1 MRGLKKIGR
10 VQERTCLNTMRKEIM
25 NLQELLGEAYN
36 ENMSIEDI
44 NNALQGKNLADLS
57 TGNYVDI
64 NKYNRE
70 IQDLQAKLTK
80 KESEIQTVNTNA
92 NHESSENQALINQ
105 LQEQLK
111 ALELE
116 SNKSNAIASMS
127 EAKALLEIK
136 DNDVE
141 YASFLD
147 NLSGLNKDV
156 SHNLTSYVSKQ
167 IKNAY
172 EKGKQDGLKNGLG
185 DMGKQKGSS
194 SNGAKKENFGKELAQ
209 KMNANVSTVDYFK
222 RN

>member
-1 MRGLKKIGR
+1 
-10 VQERTCLNTMRKEIM
+10 M

-127 EAKALLEIK
+127 EAKTLLEIK

-156 SHNLTSYVSKQ
+156 SHSLTSYVSKQ

-185 DMGKQKGSS
+185 EMGKQKGSS

>member
-1 MRGLKKIGR
+1 
-10 VQERTCLNTMRKEIM
+10 M
-25 NLQELLGEAYN
+25 NLQELLGEAYK
-36 ENMSIEDI
+36 EDMSIEDI

-70 IQDLQAKLTK
+70 IQDLQAKLST
-80 KESEIQTVNTNA
+80 KESEIQKVNTNA

>member
-1 MRGLKKIGR
+1 
-10 VQERTCLNTMRKEIM
+10 M

>member
-1 MRGLKKIGR
+1 
-10 VQERTCLNTMRKEIM
+10 M
-25 NLQELLGEAYN
+25 NLQELLGEAYK
-36 ENMSIEDI
+36 EDMSIEDI

-70 IQDLQAKLTK
+70 IQDLQAKLST
-80 KESEIQTVNTNA
+80 KESEIQKVNTNA

-127 EAKALLEIK
+127 EAKTLLEIK

>member
-1 MRGLKKIGR
+1 
-10 VQERTCLNTMRKEIM
+10 M

-127 EAKALLEIK
+127 EAKTLLEIK
-136 DNDVE
+136 DNDAE

>member
-1 MRGLKKIGR
+1 
-10 VQERTCLNTMRKEIM
+10 M
-25 NLQELLGEAYN
+25 NLQELLGEAYR
-36 ENMSIEDI
+36 EDMSIEDI

-70 IQDLQAKLTK
+70 IQDLQAKLST
-80 KESEIQTVNTNA
+80 KESEIQKVNTNA

-127 EAKALLEIK
+127 EAKTLLEIK

>member
-1 MRGLKKIGR
+1 
-10 VQERTCLNTMRKEIM
+10 M
-25 NLQELLGEAYN
+25 NLQELLGEAYK
-36 ENMSIEDI
+36 EDMSIEDI

-127 EAKALLEIK
+127 EAKTLLEIK

-172 EKGKQDGLKNGLG
+172 EKGKQDGMKNGLG

>member
-1 MRGLKKIGR
+1 
-10 VQERTCLNTMRKEIM
+10 M
-25 NLQELLGEAYN
+25 NLQELLGEAYK
-36 ENMSIEDI
+36 EDMSIEDI

-70 IQDLQAKLTK
+70 IQDLQAKLST
-80 KESEIQTVNTNA
+80 KESEIQKVNTNA

-127 EAKALLEIK
+127 EAKTLLEIK

-156 SHNLTSYVSKQ
+156 SHNLTSYISKQ

>member
-1 MRGLKKIGR
+1 
-10 VQERTCLNTMRKEIM
+10 M
-25 NLQELLGEAYN
+25 NLQELLGEAYK
-36 ENMSIEDI
+36 EDMSIEDI

>member
-1 MRGLKKIGR
+1 
-10 VQERTCLNTMRKEIM
+10 M

-127 EAKALLEIK
+127 EAKTLLEIK

-156 SHNLTSYVSKQ
+156 SHSLTSYVSKQ

>member
-1 MRGLKKIGR
+1 
-10 VQERTCLNTMRKEIM
+10 M
-25 NLQELLGEAYN
+25 NLQELLGEAYK
-36 ENMSIEDI
+36 EDMSIEDI

-92 NHESSENQALINQ
+92 THESSENQALINQ

-127 EAKALLEIK
+127 EAKTLLEIK

-156 SHNLTSYVSKQ
+156 SHNLTSYISKQ

-194 SNGAKKENFGKELAQ
+194 SNGGKQENFGKELAQ

-222 RN
+222 RK

>member
-1 MRGLKKIGR
+1 
-10 VQERTCLNTMRKEIM
+10 M
-25 NLQELLGEAYN
+25 NLQELLGEAYKDD
-36 ENMSIEDI
+36 MSIEDI

-127 EAKALLEIK
+127 EAKTLLEIK

>member
-1 MRGLKKIGR
+1 
-10 VQERTCLNTMRKEIM
+10 M

-127 EAKALLEIK
+127 EAKTLLEIK

-156 SHNLTSYVSKQ
+156 SHNLTSYISKQ

>member
-1 MRGLKKIGR
+1 
-10 VQERTCLNTMRKEIM
+10 M

-127 EAKALLEIK
+127 EAKTLLEIK

>member
-1 MRGLKKIGR
+1 
-10 VQERTCLNTMRKEIM
+10 M
-25 NLQELLGEAYN
+25 NLQELLGEAYK
-36 ENMSIEDI
+36 EDMSIEDI

-127 EAKALLEIK
+127 EAKTLLEIK

>member
-1 MRGLKKIGR
+1 
-10 VQERTCLNTMRKEIM
+10 
-25 NLQELLGEAYN
+25 
-36 ENMSIEDI
+36 MSIEDI

>member
-1 MRGLKKIGR
+1 
-10 VQERTCLNTMRKEIM
+10 M
-25 NLQELLGEAYN
+25 NLQELLGEAYK
-36 ENMSIEDI
+36 EDMSIEDI

-127 EAKALLEIK
+127 EAKTLLEIK

-156 SHNLTSYVSKQ
+156 SHNLISYVSKQ

>member
-1 MRGLKKIGR
+1 
-10 VQERTCLNTMRKEIM
+10 M

-70 IQDLQAKLTK
+70 IQDLQAKLST
-80 KESEIQTVNTNA
+80 KESEIQKVNTNA

-127 EAKALLEIK
+127 EAKA
-136 DNDVE
+136 
-141 YASFLD
+141 
-147 NLSGLNKDV
+147 
-156 SHNLTSYVSKQ
+156 
-167 IKNAY
+167 KNAY

>member
-1 MRGLKKIGR
+1 
-10 VQERTCLNTMRKEIM
+10 M
-25 NLQELLGEAYN
+25 NLQELLGEAYK
-36 ENMSIEDI
+36 EDMSIEDI
-44 NNALQGKNLADLS
+44 NNALQGKKLADLS

-64 NKYNRE
+64 NKYNKE
-70 IQDLQAKLTK
+70 VQDLQAKLAK
-80 KESEIQTVNTNA
+80 KDSEIQTVNTNA

-127 EAKALLEIK
+127 EAKTLLEIK

>member
-1 MRGLKKIGR
+1 
-10 VQERTCLNTMRKEIM
+10 M
-25 NLQELLGEAYN
+25 NLQELLGEAYK
-36 ENMSIEDI
+36 EDMSIEDI

-70 IQDLQAKLTK
+70 IQDLQAKLST
-80 KESEIQTVNTNA
+80 KESEIQKVNTNA

-116 SNKSNAIASMS
+116 RNKSNAIASMS
-127 EAKALLEIK
+127 EAKTLLEIK